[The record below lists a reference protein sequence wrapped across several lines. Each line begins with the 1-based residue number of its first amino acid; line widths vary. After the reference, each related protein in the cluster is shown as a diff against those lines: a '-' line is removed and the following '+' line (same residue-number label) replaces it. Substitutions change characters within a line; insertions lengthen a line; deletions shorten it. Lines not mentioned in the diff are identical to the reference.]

1 MNTPEWGAT
10 FFDNAVQRGAKMYWG
25 ARGAIRFSKYDL
37 KRFLDLYPDRQSF
50 VADNPNRKEEFVDW
64 LNHHVIPYLEKRV
77 SFLVIHGCHN
87 KLVAFYIVLLKA
99 VILPLEIVM
108 PYGNTA

>member
-1 MNTPEWGAT
+1 MNTPEWGAM

-50 VADNPNRKEEFVDW
+50 VADDTHRKEEFVDW
-64 LNHHVIPYLEKRV
+64 LNHHAIPYLEKRV
-77 SFLVIHGCHN
+77 TDYSTSHIECSSKDDHFHCIAEDRNSGGYL
-87 KLVAFYIVLLKA
+87 YIGA
-99 VILPLEIVM
+99 WEE
-108 PYGNTA
+108 